1 MRLPL
6 LFSLVANAALL
17 AAVAL
22 PPLFRTPSPAA
33 PSPTGDATSPTA
45 APAPTLTTRAADP
58 SSSATA
64 TAAARALPTDTWS
77 SLHSD
82 DPATLAANLRATGFP
97 EEIVRNLVWRRVHE
111 LFSDR
116 QKALQVTQHEQPYW
130 RNQQHNSPQRADFQ
144 AAQRA
149 LNDERNA
156 LAESILGP
164 TPAPTYPQA
173 WHIRQFGSLAPE
185 KITALQRIQTD
196 YGELQRAVGERARG
210 LHLPEDTAE
219 INFLRREQ
227 EADIAALLSP
237 DEYRAYQLR
246 ASPTAHQLRNE
257 FSRIELTEAQ
267 YQNLFDLRRPFDERF
282 SPYSG
287 RLTPEQQKER
297 ADAEAALREG
307 YRQVLDAESFAEYER
322 SRDGHYQQLS
332 LLTDRFDLP
341 RATAIA
347 VNDLRKTAEQE
358 IIALRD
364 NPELTPAERTAR
376 LHALHAA
383 ATRTLQAA
391 LGERPA
397 QIYLENQAHWL
408 RNIAPP
414 PPPGGG

>member
-6 LFSLVANAALL
+6 LLSLVANAALL
-17 AAVAL
+17 AAVTL
-22 PPLFRTPSPAA
+22 PPLFRASPATA
-33 PSPTGDATSPTA
+33 LSPPTNTTATTDATTPPLTA
-45 APAPTLTTRAADP
+45 RASDP
-58 SSSATA
+58 SSSAA

-97 EEIVRNLVWRRVHE
+97 EEVVRNLVWRRVHE
-111 LFSDR
+111 LFGDR
-116 QKALQVTQHEQPYW
+116 QKTLQVTQHEQPYW
-130 RNQQHNSPQRADFQ
+130 RNPSQNSPQRADFQ

-164 TPAPTYPQA
+164 NPAPTYPQA

-210 LHLPEDTAE
+210 FHLPEDTAE

-257 FSRIELTEAQ
+257 FSRIELTETQ

-297 ADAEAALREG
+297 AEAEVALREG

-347 VNDLRKTAEQE
+347 VNDLRKTAEQQ
-358 IIALRD
+358 IIALRN

-376 LHALHAA
+376 LHAFHAET
-383 ATRTLQAA
+383 TRTLQAA